1 MTTPITGHARIPR
14 KYDVIYKAAQYI
26 FEYGPQ
32 ADVALFQAIDFG
44 PREYYREK
52 LRRAFSCQ
60 WLVQTPEGV
69 DITELAREHFAGPM
83 PKIEYV
89 GQMAGPRFVDLM
101 NRPAYV
107 PPRRLVR
114 ADALDNSLQAMPS
127 HYGKGNP

>member
-1 MTTPITGHARIPR
+1 MTTPITGQARIPR

-32 ADVALFQAIDFG
+32 ADVDLFLAIDFG
-44 PREYYREK
+44 PRAFYREK
-52 LRRAFSCQ
+52 LQRAFACQ

-83 PKIEYV
+83 PKTEYV
-89 GQMAGPRFVDLM
+89 GQMAGPRFVDVM

-114 ADALDNSLQAMPS
+114 VDAFDNSLAAMPS
-127 HYGKGNP
+127 KFWKDLA